1 MYVDRQT
8 DGQTDGETDG
18 QTDGQTDGETDG
30 QTDGETDWQTDR
42 GIDSYP
48 ENVHRMGLLNAY
60 NTLLRVEVH
69 VFTSISAVAELLSRF
84 DPVTQSFF

>member
-8 DGQTDGETDG
+8 DGQTDGE
-18 QTDGQTDGETDG
+18 TDGQTDGETDG

-60 NTLLRVEVH
+60 NTPLRVAYQEVH